1 MTASTPTR
9 LTPDELR
16 TLFLFEKLTD
26 EQLEWLSARG
36 EVRTFD
42 GGVPVYEEGD
52 PADYLYVLLSGGVR
66 MSRSVQGEDVTIIET
81 KHRGSYSGAMRA
93 FIEPAS
99 AGGADNTDNVRYL
112 NSLATTEP
120 SRFFALSATDF
131 SQMMRDWFPM
141 AVHLLDG
148 LYLGIRNSESTVR
161 QREHLAR
168 LGTLSA
174 GLAHEL
180 NNPAAAAMRATAQ
193 LREQVMHTRHK
204 LKAMAD
210 GKIEPAVLSRLVE
223 VQETTLKRL
232 ADAGPV
238 RSPVEI
244 SDAEDELTDR
254 LDEMDLPD
262 AMDLASTLAGVGLDA
277 SWVDDVCAAM
287 GTADTS
293 VGAPTVGENSLAL
306 AIRYLANTFETD
318 NLMKEIEEATSRISG
333 LVGAVKQYA
342 YMDSATTQEVDVH
355 VGLDSTVVILG
366 HKLAGIEV
374 RREYD
379 RTLPKIPAY
388 AAELNQV
395 WTNLIDNAADAM
407 GGHGVLTLRTS
418 ADGED
423 LVVEVADNGPGIPED
438 VRPRIFEAFFTTK
451 PAGSGSGLG
460 LENAKRTIV
469 KRHHGRIDVDT
480 SPTGTTFAVR
490 LPMHQQLR

>member
-1 MTASTPTR
+1 MTAPTDGRRPAR

-26 EQLEWLSARG
+26 EQLEWLAARG
-36 EVRTFD
+36 EVRTYD
-42 GGVPVYEEGD
+42 AGVPVYEESD
-52 PADYLYVLLSGGVR
+52 PADHLFVLLSGGVR

-93 FIEPAS
+93 FIETAS
-99 AGGADNTDNVRYL
+99 EDNDRYM

-120 SRFFALSATDF
+120 SRFFTLASADF
-131 SQMMRDWFPM
+131 AEMMHTWFPM

-210 GKIEPAVLSRLVE
+210 GKVEPAVLSRLVE

-238 RSPVEI
+238 RSPIEI
-244 SDAEDELTDR
+244 SDAEDALTDR
-254 LDEMDLPD
+254 LDELDLPD

-277 SWVDDVCAAM
+277 AWVDDVCAAL
-287 GTADTS
+287 GPDTEDR
-293 VGAPTVGENSLAL
+293 ALPL

-318 NLMKEIEEATSRISG
+318 NLMQEIEEATSRISG

-366 HKLAGIEV
+366 HKLSGIEV
-374 RREYD
+374 RRDYD

-407 GGHGVLTLRTS
+407 GGHGVLTLRTTS
-418 ADGED
+418 DGAF
-423 LVVEVADNGPGIPED
+423 LVVEVGDDGPGIPDD

-451 PAGSGSGLG
+451 EAGSGSGLG
-460 LENAKRTIV
+460 LENAKRTVV
-469 KRHHGRIDVDT
+469 KRHHGRIDVHT
-480 SPTGTTFAVR
+480 SPSGTTFAVR
-490 LPMHQQLR
+490 LPLRQQLR

>member
-1 MTASTPTR
+1 MTAAPAPRSEPQR
-9 LTPDELR
+9 LSPDELR
-16 TLFLFEKLTD
+16 TLFLFEQLTD
-26 EQLEWLSARG
+26 EQLEWLAARG
-36 EVRTFD
+36 EVRTYD
-42 GGVPVYEEGD
+42 GGVPVYEESD
-52 PADYLYVLLSGGVR
+52 PADYFFVLLSGGIR

-93 FIEPAS
+93 FIDS
-99 AGGADNTDNVRYL
+99 AGEDNTQYL

-120 SRFFALSATDF
+120 SRFFALRAADF
-131 SQMMRDWFPM
+131 AEMMRTWFPM

-180 NNPAAAAMRATAQ
+180 NNPAAAAMRATSQ
-193 LREQVMHTRHK
+193 LRAQVTHTRHK

-223 VQETTLKRL
+223 VQETTLKKL
-232 ADAGPV
+232 ADLGPA

-244 SDAEDELTDR
+244 SDAEDEITDR
-254 LDEMDLPD
+254 LEDLDLPD

-277 SWVDDVCAAM
+277 GWVDDVCAAM
-287 GTADTS
+287 GSET
-293 VGAPTVGENSLAL
+293 GENSLAL

-318 NLMKEIEEATSRISG
+318 AMMSEIEEATSRISQ

-342 YMDSATTQEVDVH
+342 YMDSASTQEIDVH

-366 HKLAGIEV
+366 HKLAGIEL

-407 GGHGVLTLRTS
+407 GGRGVLTLRTYRE
-418 ADGED
+418 GED
-423 LVVEVADNGPGIPED
+423 VVVAVADEGPGIPED
-438 VRPRIFEAFFTTK
+438 IRPRIFEAFFTTK
-451 PAGSGSGLG
+451 PAGAGSGLG

-469 KRHHGRIDVDT
+469 KRHHGRIEVET
-480 SPTGTTFAVR
+480 SSSGTTFAVH
-490 LPMHQQLR
+490 LPMRQQLR

>member
-1 MTASTPTR
+1 MTTASTSRTGVQR
-9 LTPDELR
+9 LSVDELR

-26 EQLEWLSARG
+26 EQLEWIAARG
-36 EVRTFD
+36 EVRTYD
-42 GGVPVYEEGD
+42 GGVPVYEESD
-52 PADYLYVLLSGGVR
+52 AADYFYILLSGGIR

-93 FIEPAS
+93 FIQEQS
-99 AGGADNTDNVRYL
+99 DDNTRYL

-120 SRFFALSATDF
+120 SRFFLLSAADF
-131 SQMMRDWFPM
+131 SEMMRSWFPM

-180 NNPAAAAMRATAQ
+180 NNPAAAAMRATSQ
-193 LREQVMHTRHK
+193 LRAQVMHTRHK

-223 VQETTLKRL
+223 VQEATLKRL
-232 ADAGPV
+232 ADIGPA

-254 LDEMDLPD
+254 LDELDLPD

-277 SWVDDVCAAM
+277 AWVDDVCTAM
-287 GTADTS
+287 GSSETS
-293 VGAPTVGENSLAL
+293 VGDNALAL
-306 AIRYLANTFETD
+306 AIRYLAYTFEMD
-318 NLMKEIEEATSRISG
+318 ALMSEIEEATTRISG

-342 YMDSATTQEVDVH
+342 YMDSASTQEIDVH

-374 RREYD
+374 RRDYD

-407 GGHGVLTLRTS
+407 GGSGVLTLRTY
-418 ADGED
+418 AEGEE
-423 LVVEVADNGPGIPED
+423 LVVSVGDDGPGIPEE

-451 PAGSGSGLG
+451 AAGSGSGLG

-469 KRHHGRIDVDT
+469 KRHHGHIEVET
-480 SPTGTTFAVR
+480 SSAGAAFEEH
-490 LPMHQQLR
+490 LPMKQQLR